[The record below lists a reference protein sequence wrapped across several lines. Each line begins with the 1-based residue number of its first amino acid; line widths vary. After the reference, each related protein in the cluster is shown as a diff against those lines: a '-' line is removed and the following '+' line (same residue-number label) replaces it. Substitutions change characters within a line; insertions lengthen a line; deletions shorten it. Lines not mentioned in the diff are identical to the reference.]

1 MNAFRKT
8 LLGAIALGALPGWSA
23 AGEQPRPAQA
33 PQPPQPGQP
42 LRQPDIQRQLEEAR
56 RRLEMAA
63 AEVARLSGEM
73 GRGLV
78 YRVEG
83 IGQPRSLL
91 GVELDPT
98 DKKDGAH
105 VRMVSPGGAAEEA
118 GIKVGDIITSIA
130 GQDLGKEQDPNRALV
145 DRMGQMEP
153 NLKVQ
158 VGVLRDG
165 KKMNFDVTPRP
176 APQYRGDLFVERAL
190 ENLRSGQRGAVQ
202 TRPAPGVAVI
212 APGERVLDI
221 RAQVEGPDDGT
232 RFRDMEFAT
241 LSEKLGSYFGV
252 KAGVLVVRAG
262 ANSAFKL
269 QDGDVIL
276 AIDGR
281 EPTSAQHAGR
291 ILRSY
296 GDGEKLKLRV
306 QRDRKA
312 QDFEITM
319 PNGAGGR
326 REREVVIEQRRG
338 N

>member
-8 LLGAIALGALPGWSA
+8 LLAAIAVGALPGWSV
-23 AGEQPRPAQA
+23 AGEQPRPAQRP
-33 PQPPQPGQP
+33 PQPPQAGQP
-42 LRQPDIQRQLEEAR
+42 ARQADLQRQLEQAR
-56 RRLEMAA
+56 RQLEMAT

-73 GRGLV
+73 GRGF

-83 IGQPRSLL
+83 ARQPRALL
-91 GVELDPT
+91 GVGLDS
-98 DKKDGAH
+98 DQKKDGAH
-105 VRMVSPGGAAEEA
+105 VQSVSPGGAAEEA
-118 GIKVGDIITSIA
+118 GIKVGDIITSIG
-130 GQDLGKEQDPNRALV
+130 GQDLSKEEDPNRALV

-165 KKMNFDVTPRP
+165 KKMNFDVTPRSAP
-176 APQYRGDLFVERAL
+176 AVVLSQMLSSRNFAGTTTVPGALSER
-190 ENLRSGQRGAVQ
+190 R
-202 TRPAPGVAVI
+202 
-212 APGERVLDI
+212 LDI
-221 RAQVEGPDDGT
+221 RTAGEGPDDGT

-241 LSEKLGSYFGV
+241 LSEKLGGYFGV
-252 KAGVLVVRAG
+252 KSGVLVVRAG

-296 GDGEKLKLRV
+296 GDGEKLTLRV

-312 QDFEITM
+312 QDIQITM
-319 PNGAGGR
+319 PNGGSV
-326 REREVVIEQRRG
+326 REVPGVFIEQRRG